1 MFDLV
6 PYWMWA
12 LIVFLA
18 AVVVIV
24 AHALTEP
31 NDDCDGPK
39 LPHAR
44 LPHARRRPR

>member
-18 AVVVIV
+18 ALVVIV

-31 NDDCDGPK
+31 CDDCEPRP
-39 LPHAR
+39 LH
-44 LPHARRRPR
+44 HVRRRTR